1 MADSDKTNIDVR
13 AFKSEQNAVNKE
25 NVSLTIS
32 TIDPLNEQPPVSD
45 PIPQEDNSPPHQDT
59 PEENDNGEDND
70 NNKLVSI
77 YGNYRQSKLS
87 TTWFEQVEYIIFHNE
102 LKSCLRNNKTVL
114 RECKEN
120 KRLLDLKY
128 DDLNNLVN
136 NVQTSVIF
144 VSTLSGFLQATRIQF
159 AIPDTITSILSIT
172 ISTYISLILSISKY
186 YKLDELKERIQAL
199 REKYSDLHNRLDYRM
214 DVLGPWSAK
223 SLWIHQDPKKRLL
236 EWAKVMQDL
245 THEYDE
251 IIETKQG
258 LVTEFENIMDTKSR
272 NQYHIKNRELN
283 YTNRQKLYE
292 WDVKE
297 SKLEQT
303 IGGAARRPSSI
314 VLQHE
319 ELDNWD
325 TGSMD

>member
-1 MADSDKTNIDVR
+1 MADSESKNSIETNKQNVSLVVSDNTVANDVR
-13 AFKSEQNAVNKE
+13 AEPEIIN
-25 NVSLTIS
+25 L
-32 TIDPLNEQPPVSD
+32 
-45 PIPQEDNSPPHQDT
+45 
-59 PEENDNGEDND
+59 EENMQTDDD
-70 NNKLVSI
+70 KLQSI
-77 YGNYRQSKLS
+77 YGNYRRNNDGHQSPS
-87 TTWFEQVEYIIFHNE
+87 WFEQIEYVIFHNE

-114 RECKEN
+114 KECKEN

-136 NVQTSVIF
+136 NIQTSVIF

-159 AIPDTITSILSIT
+159 AISDTVISIISIT

-186 YKLDELKERIQAL
+186 YKLDELKERIQTL
-199 REKYSDLHNRLDYRM
+199 REKYSQLHNSLDYRM

-223 SLWIHQDPKKRLL
+223 SLWIHQDPKKKLI
-236 EWAKVMQDL
+236 EWAKVMQEL
-245 THEYDE
+245 TREYDE
-251 IIETKQG
+251 IIETKQS

-283 YTNRQKLYE
+283 YKNRQQLYS

-297 SKLEQT
+297 SELEKSMSQT
-303 IGGAARRPSSI
+303 SRRPSSI

-325 TGSMD
+325 TGSVD

>member
-1 MADSDKTNIDVR
+1 MADSESKNSIETNKQNVSLVVSDNTVANDVR
-13 AFKSEQNAVNKE
+13 AESEIIN
-25 NVSLTIS
+25 L
-32 TIDPLNEQPPVSD
+32 
-45 PIPQEDNSPPHQDT
+45 
-59 PEENDNGEDND
+59 EENMQTDDD
-70 NNKLVSI
+70 KLQSI
-77 YGNYRQSKLS
+77 YGNYRRNNDVHQSPS
-87 TTWFEQVEYIIFHNE
+87 WFEQIEYVIFHNE

-114 RECKEN
+114 KECKEN

-136 NVQTSVIF
+136 NIQTSVIF

-159 AIPDTITSILSIT
+159 AISDTVISIISIT

-186 YKLDELKERIQAL
+186 YKLDELKERIQTL
-199 REKYSDLHNRLDYRM
+199 REKYSQLHNSLDYRM

-223 SLWIHQDPKKRLL
+223 SLWIHQDPKKKLI
-236 EWAKVMQDL
+236 EWAKVMQEL
-245 THEYDE
+245 TREYDE
-251 IIETKQG
+251 IIETKQS

-283 YTNRQKLYE
+283 YKNRQQLYS

-297 SKLEQT
+297 SELEKSMSQT
-303 IGGAARRPSSI
+303 SRRPSSI

-325 TGSMD
+325 TGSVD

>member
-1 MADSDKTNIDVR
+1 MADSESKHSIETNN
-13 AFKSEQNAVNKE
+13 Q
-25 NVSLTIS
+25 NVSLV
-32 TIDPLNEQPPVSD
+32 VSD
-45 PIPQEDNSPPHQDT
+45 NTAANDVPAEPEIINL
-59 PEENDNGEDND
+59 EENKQTDDD
-70 NNKLVSI
+70 KLQSI
-77 YGNYRQSKLS
+77 YGNYRRNNDVHQSS
-87 TTWFEQVEYIIFHNE
+87 SWFEQIEYVIFHNE

-114 RECKEN
+114 KECKEN

-136 NVQTSVIF
+136 NIQTSVIF

-159 AIPDTITSILSIT
+159 AVSDTVISIISIT

-186 YKLDELKERIQAL
+186 YKLDELKERIQTL
-199 REKYSDLHNRLDYRM
+199 REKYSQLHNSLDYRM

-223 SLWIHQDPKKRLL
+223 SLWIHQDPKKKLI
-236 EWAKVMQDL
+236 EWAKVMQEL
-245 THEYDE
+245 TREYDE
-251 IIETKQG
+251 IIETKQS

-283 YTNRQKLYE
+283 YKNRQQLYS

-297 SKLEQT
+297 SELEKSMSQT
-303 IGGAARRPSSI
+303 SRRPSSI

-325 TGSMD
+325 TGSVD

>member
-1 MADSDKTNIDVR
+1 MEDSESVNSTNT
-13 AFKSEQNAVNKE
+13 NKP
-25 NVSLTIS
+25 NVSL
-32 TIDPLNEQPPVSD
+32 EVSD
-45 PIPQEDNSPPHQDT
+45 IPAKNGSHTEPEIINL
-59 PEENDNGEDND
+59 EENKQTDDD
-70 NNKLVSI
+70 KLQSI
-77 YGNYRQSKLS
+77 YGNYRRNNDVHQS
-87 TTWFEQVEYIIFHNE
+87 WFEQIEYVIFHNE

-114 RECKEN
+114 KECKEN

-136 NVQTSVIF
+136 NIQTSVIF

-159 AIPDTITSILSIT
+159 AISDTVISIISIT

-186 YKLDELKERIQAL
+186 YKLDELKERIQTL
-199 REKYSDLHNRLDYRM
+199 REKYSQLHNLLDYRM

-223 SLWIHQDPKKRLL
+223 SLWIHQDPKKKLI
-236 EWAKVMQDL
+236 EWAKVMKEL
-245 THEYDE
+245 TREYDE
-251 IIETKQG
+251 IIETKQS

-283 YTNRQKLYE
+283 YKNRQQLYS

-297 SKLEQT
+297 SELEKSMSQT
-303 IGGAARRPSSI
+303 SRRPSSI

-325 TGSMD
+325 TGSVD

>member
-1 MADSDKTNIDVR
+1 MADSE
-13 AFKSEQNAVNKE
+13 SVNSIESNKP
-25 NVSLTIS
+25 NVSLV
-32 TIDPLNEQPPVSD
+32 VSD
-45 PIPQEDNSPPHQDT
+45 IPAENGSHAEPEIVKI
-59 PEENDNGEDND
+59 EENTQTDDE
-70 NNKLVSI
+70 KLQSI
-77 YGNYRQSKLS
+77 YGNYRQNNNGQHNTS
-87 TTWFEQVEYIIFHNE
+87 WFEQIEYVIFHNE
-102 LKSCLRNNKTVL
+102 LKACLRNNKTVL
-114 RECKEN
+114 KECKEN

-136 NVQTSVIF
+136 NIQTSVIF

-159 AIPDTITSILSIT
+159 AISDTVISIISIT

-186 YKLDELKERIQAL
+186 YKLDELKERIQTL
-199 REKYSDLHNRLDYRM
+199 REKYSQLHNLLDYRM

-223 SLWIHQDPKKRLL
+223 SLWIHQDPKKKLI
-236 EWAKVMQDL
+236 EWARVMQEL
-245 THEYDE
+245 SKEYDE

-283 YTNRQKLYE
+283 YKNRQQLYS

-297 SKLEQT
+297 SELEKSMSQT
-303 IGGAARRPSSI
+303 TRRPSSI
-314 VLQHE
+314 ILQHE

-325 TGSMD
+325 TGSID

>member
-1 MADSDKTNIDVR
+1 MEDSESVNSTNT
-13 AFKSEQNAVNKE
+13 NKP
-25 NVSLTIS
+25 NVSL
-32 TIDPLNEQPPVSD
+32 EVSD
-45 PIPQEDNSPPHQDT
+45 IPAENGSHTEPGIVKL
-59 PEENDNGEDND
+59 EENVQTDDE
-70 NNKLVSI
+70 KLQSI
-77 YGNYRQSKLS
+77 YGNYRQSNNTHQT
-87 TTWFEQVEYIIFHNE
+87 TTWFEQIEYVIFHNE

-114 RECKEN
+114 KECKEN

-136 NVQTSVIF
+136 NIQTSVIF

-159 AIPDTITSILSIT
+159 AISDTVISIISIT

-186 YKLDELKERIQAL
+186 YKLDELKERIQTL
-199 REKYSDLHNRLDYRM
+199 REKYSQLHNLLDYRM

-223 SLWIHQDPKKRLL
+223 SLWIHQDPKKKLL
-236 EWAKVMQDL
+236 EWAKVMQEL
-245 THEYDE
+245 SKEYDE
-251 IIETKQG
+251 IIETKQS

-283 YTNRQKLYE
+283 YKNRQQLYS

-297 SKLEQT
+297 SELEKSMSQT
-303 IGGAARRPSSI
+303 SRRPSSI

-325 TGSMD
+325 TGSVD